1 MVCPDSKKAFQR
13 NVLEK
18 KRSWVV
24 PMLNFVERK
33 EVQACEGKPPTV
45 RAVDVA
51 KGEQCAMG
59 AGEGRRG
66 QGTRSGVGGP
76 GLGLFWEAEEGKG
89 KNDNSSVPVAEVAT
103 EVKTLREMQVKTRA
117 LTLQPQRISN
127 ANADSAVGRKCLLL
141 SKLKYKLSKH
151 KEGMVKEKEKEK
163 KNQNPPPGA
172 AKEKTIN
179 HQSSSARIII
189 MLRRAVRRAAS
200 LATRTALHPR
210 QFVSGSASKPSLSIW
225 RRKKEMGKE
234 ALIAA
239 KELKRL
245 RSDPLRLDRF
255 VASHVSRLLKSD
267 LVAVLA
273 EFQRQDQ
280 VFLSMKLYDIVRKEI
295 WYRPD
300 MFFYRDM
307 LMMLARNKRVE
318 EAKRVW
324 QDLESEHVLFDQ
336 HTFGDI
342 IRAFLDSGLLS
353 EAMDIYEKM
362 RQSPEPPLSLPFR
375 VILKGLLPYPEL
387 REKVKDDFLEIF
399 PDMIIYD
406 PPEDLFE
413 DQSRP
418 GYR

>member
-1 MVCPDSKKAFQR
+1 
-13 NVLEK
+13 
-18 KRSWVV
+18 
-24 PMLNFVERK
+24 
-33 EVQACEGKPPTV
+33 
-45 RAVDVA
+45 
-51 KGEQCAMG
+51 
-59 AGEGRRG
+59 
-66 QGTRSGVGGP
+66 
-76 GLGLFWEAEEGKG
+76 
-89 KNDNSSVPVAEVAT
+89 
-103 EVKTLREMQVKTRA
+103 
-117 LTLQPQRISN
+117 
-127 ANADSAVGRKCLLL
+127 
-141 SKLKYKLSKH
+141 
-151 KEGMVKEKEKEK
+151 
-163 KNQNPPPGA
+163 
-172 AKEKTIN
+172 
-179 HQSSSARIII
+179 

-413 DQSRP
+413 DQSGP